1 MVYGPLGRATVTAG
15 VYPAVGGGARS
26 GPCCLREL
34 LRGQAL
40 QSVRVVG
47 WRRPVGIEGG
57 DSAWRE
63 RRRGSGYMGRETSQA
78 RARSM
83 AEADKDPTD
92 PRSDVPCRARLCLIR
107 RSES

>member
-40 QSVRVVG
+40 QSVPR
-47 WRRPVGIEGG
+47 
-57 DSAWRE
+57 
-63 RRRGSGYMGRETSQA
+63 SQA
-78 RARSM
+78 LQSV
-83 AEADKDPTD
+83 
-92 PRSDVPCRARLCLIR
+92 PRR
-107 RSES
+107 

>member
-47 WRRPVGIEGG
+47 WRRPVWGSKEATLLGG
-57 DSAWRE
+57 RDGEEAGTWVEKLHERE
-63 RRRGSGYMGRETSQA
+63 LGLWLKRTKTRPIQDRMFLAA
-78 RARSM
+78 RVFA
-83 AEADKDPTD
+83 
-92 PRSDVPCRARLCLIR
+92 
-107 RSES
+107 